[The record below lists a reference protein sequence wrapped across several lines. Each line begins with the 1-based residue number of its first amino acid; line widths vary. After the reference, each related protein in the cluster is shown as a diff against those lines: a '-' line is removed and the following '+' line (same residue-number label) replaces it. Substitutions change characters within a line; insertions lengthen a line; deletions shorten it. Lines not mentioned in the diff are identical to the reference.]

1 MSALLFFQIAALIVI
16 FTLCSLLLS
25 VALGWLYINTHLYMP
40 VIMAAVQQ
48 GLEDVDDF
56 DQHYEDNRQ
65 IINPIGE
72 NPFK

>member
-16 FTLCSLLLS
+16 FTLCSLLLY
-25 VALGWLYINTHLYMP
+25 VALGWLYIKYMS

>member
-25 VALGWLYINTHLYMP
+25 VALGWLYIKYMP
-40 VIMAAVQQ
+40 VIMVAPDLQ

>member
-25 VALGWLYINTHLYMP
+25 VALGWLYIKYIP

>member
-16 FTLCSLLLS
+16 FTLCSLLLY
-25 VALGWLYINTHLYMP
+25 VALGWLYIKYMS

-48 GLEDVDDF
+48 DLEDVDDF